1 MKILIQS
8 LVEIQMFLVLLT
20 HLIDLNVDFVRPAG
34 RLHCTHKVE
43 CLVKQI
49 LKLAWNDLLL

>member
-34 RLHCTHKVE
+34 CTALIKWSVW
-43 CLVKQI
+43 L
-49 LKLAWNDLLL
+49 NRF